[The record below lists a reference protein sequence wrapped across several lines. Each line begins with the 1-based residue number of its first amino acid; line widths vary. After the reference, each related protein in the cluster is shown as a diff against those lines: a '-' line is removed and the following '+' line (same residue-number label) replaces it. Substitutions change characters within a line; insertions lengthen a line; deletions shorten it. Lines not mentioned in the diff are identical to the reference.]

1 MKKGKKMR
9 IVNIH
14 ERERIG
20 LRIKELRSKKG
31 LSQREL
37 AEMTGLNYSNIAKI
51 ELGKYSVGLDILVQ
65 ISNALGCEV
74 DIVNN
79 KHTYKQQFQ

>member
-1 MKKGKKMR
+1 MTKVKAQLCT
-9 IVNIH
+9 NLY

-65 ISNALGCEV
+65 ISNAMGCEV
-74 DIVNN
+74 DIVN
-79 KHTYKQQFQ
+79 KED

>member
-1 MKKGKKMR
+1 MEKGKKMR
-9 IVNIH
+9 TINQE
-14 ERERIG
+14 ERTRIG
-20 LRIKELRSKKG
+20 AKIKELRAEKG

-65 ISNALGCEV
+65 ISNDLGCEV
-74 DIVNN
+74 DIVN
-79 KHTYKQQFQ
+79 KED